1 MARGTCTYP
10 HLRSIQSRVPF
21 RVHRLIHHVTGKYT
35 VTIHSVYS
43 NISTRVLDASRVSGE
58 RWTWSFSNRNASTT
72 LHHPSQWG
80 YMGLSLA
87 RSLWVARAP
96 GLQRSRPHNEKM
108 WPLIYGT
115 QVPVPSWFSVSLN
128 ATNQFTMKAF
138 TFQGLAA
145 TIWLEVEKKKEKW
158 AEEYQCRRPSAA
170 LLYAGWPF
178 SVLFCTSPC
187 SYEVNGWRQCL
198 EDGDSIYHTS
208 IHRTLSTPYSIHGT
222 WSQTPAP
229 LIYEVYNTEYR
240 VSCKLYSVQPI

>member
-1 MARGTCTYP
+1 MNVKLLQP
-10 HLRSIQSRVPF
+10 Q
-21 RVHRLIHHVTGKYT
+21 RLHGPNGVIWVF
-35 VTIHSVYS
+35 
-43 NISTRVLDASRVSGE
+43 L
-58 RWTWSFSNRNASTT
+58 
-72 LHHPSQWG
+72 
-80 YMGLSLA
+80 LA
-87 RSLWVARAP
+87 LSLWVARAP

-128 ATNQFTMKAF
+128 ATNQFTMKGTF
-138 TFQGLAA
+138 TFQRLIAYD
-145 TIWLEVEKKKEKW
+145 WKLKKEKKNEKW

-208 IHRTLSTPYSIHGT
+208 IRRTLSTPYMVPDLKHQPPSFMRST
-222 WSQTPAP
+222 T
-229 LIYEVYNTEYR
+229 TEYR
-240 VSCKLYSVQPI
+240 VSWKLYSIQPNINTYKP